1 MDQCTVQACKVMT
14 DHHGDPEEYPCWST
28 CLTLSEGDPALP
40 TLREMIEHLSG
51 ESLDGAK

>member
-1 MDQCTVQACKVMT
+1 MT

-40 TLREMIEHLSG
+40 TLREMIEHMSG